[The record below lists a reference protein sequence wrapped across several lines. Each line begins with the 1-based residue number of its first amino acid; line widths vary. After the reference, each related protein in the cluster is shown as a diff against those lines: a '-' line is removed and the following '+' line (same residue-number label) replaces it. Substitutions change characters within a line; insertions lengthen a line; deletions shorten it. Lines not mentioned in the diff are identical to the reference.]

1 MTQFDYYTTVGYYLL
16 VALSVLFLIG
26 ITTFASLVLYIL
38 FPYVGP
44 RKED

>member
-1 MTQFDYYTTVGYYLL
+1 MTQFDYYTTVGYYVL
-16 VALSVLFLIG
+16 VTLSILFLLG
-26 ITTFASLVLYIL
+26 VTAAASLVLYIL

>member
-26 ITTFASLVLYIL
+26 ITAFASLVLYIL